1 MIRMSLSM
9 LIAIYGNPFK
19 STAVKDCRAFS
30 LQIPNITR
38 YQCLQRYLRA
48 VSAHKAGRLAQ
59 RQKINIVQAH
69 SKAHLLVRYRADRAL
84 YFCAHFQKISP
95 LVSDL
100 FQDASFFTAQ
110 IRLAARRRQAMQK
123 TGASASSCGLFRLNV
138 GQRPFMCND
147 FGFELPK
154 PFQFRTGHGTN
165 LLRAA
170 EGDSLNF
177 LLAAYIS
184 CIRRNCAR
192 TISRSQR
199 LLIRRIL
206 RWASS
211 AHFGEL
217 FQ

>member
-1 MIRMSLSM
+1 M

-123 TGASASSCGLFRLNV
+123 LVPRRV
-138 GQRPFMCND
+138 
-147 FGFELPK
+147 
-154 PFQFRTGHGTN
+154 
-165 LLRAA
+165 
-170 EGDSLNF
+170 
-177 LLAAYIS
+177 LAASFASMSDSALSCAMIS
-184 CIRRNCAR
+184 AL
-192 TISRSQR
+192 SFQS
-199 LLIRRIL
+199 LS
-206 RWASS
+206 SS
-211 AHFGEL
+211 ARVMVQTSFVPPRVIVSIFCSLRTYPAYGGTAPAPSAEASG
-217 FQ
+217 F

>member
-1 MIRMSLSM
+1 M

-100 FQDASFFTAQ
+100 FQDASFFTALLEQ
-110 IRLAARRRQAMQK
+110 GAGSLRGGDRLCKKLVPRRVLAASFASMSDSALSCAMI
-123 TGASASSCGLFRLNV
+123 SALS
-138 GQRPFMCND
+138 
-147 FGFELPK
+147 
-154 PFQFRTGHGTN
+154 FQ
-165 LLRAA
+165 
-170 EGDSLNF
+170 SL
-177 LLAAYIS
+177 S
-184 CIRRNCAR
+184 
-192 TISRSQR
+192 
-199 LLIRRIL
+199 
-206 RWASS
+206 SS
-211 AHFGEL
+211 ARVMVQTSFVPPRVIVSIFCSLRTYPAYGGTAPAPSAEASG
-217 FQ
+217 F